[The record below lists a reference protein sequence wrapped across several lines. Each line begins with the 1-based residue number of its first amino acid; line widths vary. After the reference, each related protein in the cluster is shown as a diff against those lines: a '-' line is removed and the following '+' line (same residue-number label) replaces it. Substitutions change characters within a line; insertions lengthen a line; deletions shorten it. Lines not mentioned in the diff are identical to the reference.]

1 MNLSQSHNL
10 RVNSVKVAIYLNVIF
25 IGRNLAGDRGREGE
39 KTVGTMEK
47 GMLSILIPN
56 KLIRAAVT
64 KMYSASFFVYLSVL
78 GSVVEPAPT
87 PASAS
92 LFLEV
97 INKIFNYIIPR
108 FFIFR

>member
-1 MNLSQSHNL
+1 M
-10 RVNSVKVAIYLNVIF
+10 
-25 IGRNLAGDRGREGE
+25 AGDRGREGE

-64 KMYSASFFVYLSVL
+64 KMYSASFLYLSVL

>member
-47 GMLSILIPN
+47 GKLSILIPN

-64 KMYSASFFVYLSVL
+64 KMYSASFLYLSVL